1 MKPIRLFSNQ
11 LALENKN
18 SDKQI
23 VQTFVRL
30 NHGIL
35 WTPQIGDT
43 ISTEYWQVNY
53 ENKQIL
59 IPKLSCSKGN

>member
-53 ENKQIL
+53 ENK
-59 IPKLSCSKGN
+59 